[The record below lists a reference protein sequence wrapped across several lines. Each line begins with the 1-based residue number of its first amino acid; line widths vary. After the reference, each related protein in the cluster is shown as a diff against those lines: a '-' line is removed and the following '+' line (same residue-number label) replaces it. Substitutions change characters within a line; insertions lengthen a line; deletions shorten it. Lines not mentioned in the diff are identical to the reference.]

1 MVLPRRRILGLAMED
16 GAVVAAE
23 IHVAGQKAELLRT
36 AEFAVPDGMSVSE
49 PQPMGRALRDFLREH
64 DFSARSAVI
73 GVPARWLLAA
83 EKVFPPAAPEALAR
97 MARLEAERT
106 FVTDV
111 EDLLV
116 DYADGVDSEKGP
128 RLLLI
133 AIERQKVDQLR
144 AMAESAGLRP
154 RAIVPTSLAFAAA
167 LPPAP
172 SSGALLML
180 RPDRAEIVVHAGSRF
195 RTIRHLTLPSLTAE
209 RAAGT
214 VSAEW
219 KRTLSDGVLRLAA
232 LMPQDQ
238 SEDGLGSVALCNG
251 RELAPDTVRQIAE
264 SLGTSTVS
272 NVHLTDL
279 PGVVTTDTDHTGNGD
294 ADRFAGAAALAL
306 AAGRRVTFPV
316 NFLNSRLQVHS
327 AGRYGRR
334 LTWAVAAA
342 AAVLVVAAAYLI
354 DWRQKEAR
362 LADLNDSLAT
372 RKPEIETTAGIVE
385 RIAQARGW
393 TDLRPQFLEPL
404 RELSLTF
411 PTDARIWVTS
421 LAMRQDPH
429 VGVKGKVT
437 QQKTIGALLDHV
449 RTVTNLAVQQDMHIV
464 ISGKAADERTVL
476 DLLDRVRRR
485 AVFDQVKLV
494 YMRDAGANSTE
505 VGFSMTFDFVKK
517 G

>member
-1 MVLPRRRILGLAMED
+1 MVWPRRRILGLAMED

-23 IHVAGQKAELLRT
+23 IQVSGQKAELLRT
-36 AEFAVPDGMSVSE
+36 AEFAVPDGMSASE

-64 DFSARSAVI
+64 NFSTKTAVI

-83 EKVFPPAAPEALAR
+83 EKVFPPASPEALAG

-144 AMAESAGLRP
+144 AMAESAGLKP
-154 RAIVPTSLAFAAA
+154 KAIVPTSLAFAAT
-167 LPPAP
+167 LPPAH
-172 SSGALLML
+172 SSGVLLML
-180 RPDRAEIVVHAGSRF
+180 RPDRAEIVVHAGGRF
-195 RTIRHLTLPSLTAE
+195 RTIRYLPLPSLAAE

-219 KRTLSDGVLRLAA
+219 TRALSHEVLRLAA

-238 SEDGLGSVALCNG
+238 SEDSLGSVALCNG
-251 RELAPDTVRQIAE
+251 GELAPDTVRQIAE
-264 SLGTSTVS
+264 SLGTSTAS
-272 NVHLTDL
+272 SVHLADL
-279 PGVVTTDTDHTGNGD
+279 PGVVKTDTDHAGNM
-294 ADRFAGAAALAL
+294 DRFAGAVALAVV
-306 AAGRRVTFPV
+306 AGRRVTFPV
-316 NFLNSRLQVHS
+316 NFLDSRLQLHGT
-327 AGRYGRR
+327 GRYGRR
-334 LTWAVAAA
+334 LTWAVAG
-342 AAVLVVAAAYLI
+342 AAVVLVAAAAYLI
-354 DWRQKEAR
+354 DWRQKEAQ
-362 LADLNDSLAT
+362 LAELNDSLAT
-372 RKPEIETTAGIVE
+372 MKSGIETTASIVE

-393 TDLRPQFLEPL
+393 TDRRPQFLEPL

-421 LAMRQDPH
+421 FAMRQDPH
-429 VGVKGKVT
+429 VGVKGKVAE
-437 QQKTIGALLDHV
+437 QKTVGALLDHV
-449 RTVTNLAVQQDMHIV
+449 RSVTNLAVQQNMHVV

-476 DLLDRVRRR
+476 DLLDRVRRS
-485 AVFDQVKLV
+485 AAFDQVKLV
-494 YMRDAGANSTE
+494 YMRDAGTNSTE